1 MKILLID
8 DSKPMRDIQKQVLAQ
23 MGLTDVHEACDGK
36 EAWDVVATVKPDLI
50 LMDLNVPVMD
60 GLAFVKA
67 FRKANRTTP
76 VIMVTNES
84 SKARVLEA
92 IQAGVNNYVVKPFAP
107 ETLTRRVRETLA
119 KRGIAA

>member
-1 MKILLID
+1 
-8 DSKPMRDIQKQVLAQ
+8 
-23 MGLTDVHEACDGK
+23 
-36 EAWDVVATVKPDLI
+36 
-50 LMDLNVPVMD
+50 MD

-76 VIMVTNES
+76 VIMVTNEA